1 MENEIIADFEGKV
14 KEILIKKDQEA
25 VAGQTLITLIWMNK
39 KLTIE
44 SFEKLPSTQAKA
56 KELAGKGAVPWT
68 VILAE
73 EQTLGRGRKEKGWHS
88 PKGGLY
94 FSIILPK
101 SQLVDLQ
108 TLTIFAAFIIA
119 KTIKENFN
127 LEPIFIKLPNDV
139 YFNEKKAAGVMTENV
154 VEGKEVRCSI
164 MGIGL
169 NTNID
174 KFPPD
179 LEKTATSLRIEL
191 GREVDNKKIL
201 VQIIKGLKEQL
212 KTISE

>member
-1 MENEIIADFEGKV
+1 
-14 KEILIKKDQEA
+14 
-25 VAGQTLITLIWMNK
+25 MNK

-73 EQTLGRGRKEKGWHS
+73 EQTIGYGRKGNFWHS

-94 FSIILPK
+94 FSVILPK

-108 TLTIFAAFIIA
+108 TLTILAAFIVA
-119 KTIKENFN
+119 KIIKENFG
-127 LEPIFIKLPNDV
+127 LEPFIKLPNDV
-139 YFNEKKAAGVMTENV
+139 LLGNKKIAGILTENIV
-154 VEGKEVRCSI
+154 GQKIKCSI

-174 KFPPD
+174 KFPQD
-179 LEKTATSLRIEL
+179 LENTATSLKLRL
-191 GREVDNKKIL
+191 GREVDNKKFL
-201 VQIIKGLKEQL
+201 VQIIRGLKEQL

>member
-1 MENEIIADFEGKV
+1 
-14 KEILIKKDQEA
+14 
-25 VAGQTLITLIWMNK
+25 MNK

-73 EQTLGRGRKEKGWHS
+73 EQTLGRGRKGQGWHS

-94 FSIILPK
+94 FSVILPK
-101 SQLVDLQ
+101 SQIEDLQ
-108 TLTIFAAFIIA
+108 TLTILAAFIVA

-127 LEPIFIKLPNDV
+127 LEPFIKLPNDV
-139 YFNEKKAAGVMTENV
+139 YLEQKKVGGILTENIV
-154 VEGKEVRCSI
+154 GQKVKFSI

-174 KFPPD
+174 KFPND
-179 LEKTATSLRIEL
+179 LENTATSLKLKI
-191 GREVDNKKIL
+191 GRQVDNKKIL
-201 VQIIKGLKEQL
+201 EQIIKGLKEQL
-212 KTISE
+212 KTISQ